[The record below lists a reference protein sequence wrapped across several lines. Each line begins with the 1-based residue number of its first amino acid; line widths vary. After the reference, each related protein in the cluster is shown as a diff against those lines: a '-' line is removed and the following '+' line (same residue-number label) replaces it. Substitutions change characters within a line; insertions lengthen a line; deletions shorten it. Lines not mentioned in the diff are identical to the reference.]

1 MAEAS
6 GNKIRLIVV
15 TPYKTFYDG
24 MVSIITIPSTDGEIG
39 IMSGHDPLVV
49 ALKPGICRINID
61 GEIKRFTSSE
71 GYAEIGRHQALIVCN
86 SAEWPEE
93 ISVAR
98 ILKSYKDASGR
109 MEDEK
114 RQNKEDGVQITSDAT
129 NMLGR
134 AKARIHLIELE
145 GSEAQ
150 KSRLESHAN
159 DLTGD

>member
-1 MAEAS
+1 MAEVA
-6 GNKIRLIVV
+6 GNRIKLIVV

-24 MVSIITIPSTDGEIG
+24 MVDIITIPSTDGEIG
-39 IMSGHDPLVV
+39 IMYGHDPLVV

-61 GEIKRFTSSE
+61 GKIKRFTSSE

-86 SAEWPEE
+86 SAEWPED

-98 ILKSYKDASGR
+98 ILKSYKDATKK

-114 RQNKEDGVQITSDAT
+114 RQNKEEGVHITSDST

-145 GSEAQ
+145 GSDAQ
-150 KSRLESHAN
+150 KSRLESHGD
-159 DLTGD
+159 DLA